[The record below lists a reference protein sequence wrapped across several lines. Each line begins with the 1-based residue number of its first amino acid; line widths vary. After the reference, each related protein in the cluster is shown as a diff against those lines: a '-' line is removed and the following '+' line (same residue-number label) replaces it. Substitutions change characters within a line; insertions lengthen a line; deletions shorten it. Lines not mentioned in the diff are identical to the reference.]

1 MPPVPV
7 SVAIETELGAFT
19 LSVDTDNAPITAHN
33 FLAYVDGGHL
43 DRSTAYRIVTMA
55 NQPAETVHKIEVVQW
70 GPQASDE
77 NPSAFPPIAHEST
90 VQTGLLH
97 KHMTI
102 SMARFDPGTASS
114 EFFICIGDQP
124 QLDFGGMRNPDGQ
137 GFAAFGTATEGEDTV
152 LKIFATATAT
162 ETHENPVKFRKC
174 YRLG

>member
-137 GFAAFGTATEGEDTV
+137 GFAAFGTVTEGEDTV

>member
-137 GFAAFGTATEGEDTV
+137 GFAAFGTVTKGEDTV

>member
-7 SVAIETELGAFT
+7 SVAIETELGAFI

-137 GFAAFGTATEGEDTV
+137 GFAAFGTVTEGEDTV